1 MMPKVLPATAAT
13 CGGRKD
19 RTMKPVKQGQNNSES
34 STSNRP
40 MQARISSEFVQDS
53 RATQKPSL
61 LTVAVRGVLARNL
74 LWRAFRGF
82 EYENGVCVFV
92 NTVIVF
98 SNGAARKLE
107 GHTWLE
113 LDSETAERALL
124 ELHRMRSH
132 REANDAEYRLLELDF
147 GTRQVLNPHPLEFG
161 GLGLIA

>member
-1 MMPKVLPATAAT
+1 M
-13 CGGRKD
+13 
-19 RTMKPVKQGQNNSES
+19 NNSES

-61 LTVAVRGVLARNL
+61 LSVAVRGVLARNL
-74 LWRAFRGF
+74 RWRAFRGF
-82 EYENGVCVFV
+82 EYGNGVCVFV
-92 NTVIVF
+92 ETVVVLR
-98 SNGAARKLE
+98 NGTVQKLE

-113 LDSETAERALL
+113 LDTEAAELALF
-124 ELHRMRSH
+124 ELHKMRSH

-147 GTRQVLNPHPLEFG
+147 GSHQVLNLRVLEFG